1 MGSCT
6 EQLFLT
12 KLFVATAARFLK
24 DLQKYTQHS
33 CLQFWEVV
41 NAETPH
47 HCVKSRGKKLFN
59 TSHFKTNHRL
69 QQFTQSMRQKNCPHF
84 SKTIRVHS
92 RSYLI
97 R

>member
-24 DLQKYTQHS
+24 DLQKYTQHC

-41 NAETPH
+41 SAETP
-47 HCVKSRGKKLFN
+47 
-59 TSHFKTNHRL
+59 
-69 QQFTQSMRQKNCPHF
+69 QSLLEIVQYI
-84 SKTIRVHS
+84 S
-92 RSYLI
+92 L
-97 R
+97 